1 MVTLV
6 LLVRLISGVELGRC
20 WLTAVGR
27 SSIRKPSTTMSCIT
41 LLKML
46 RAGDGA
52 RLKQGRGSAAT
63 RANSGACVTMLSGV
77 RKGRLPRMQMARETG
92 LWQILALRR
101 LI

>member
-1 MVTLV
+1 
-6 LLVRLISGVELGRC
+6 
-20 WLTAVGR
+20 
-27 SSIRKPSTTMSCIT
+27 MSCIT

-63 RANSGACVTMLSGV
+63 RAKSGACVTMLSGV

-92 LWQILALRR
+92 L
-101 LI
+101 